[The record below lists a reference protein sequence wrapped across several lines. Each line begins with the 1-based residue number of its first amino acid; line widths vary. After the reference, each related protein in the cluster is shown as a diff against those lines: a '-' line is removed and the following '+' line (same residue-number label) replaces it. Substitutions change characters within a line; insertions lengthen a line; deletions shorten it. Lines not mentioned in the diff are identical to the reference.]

1 MSSYLFLGEDAV
13 MKSSVGLSIAIL
25 ACLAIFTAF
34 TGHTSRV
41 FAAGEGEAC
50 GGPAGVKC
58 DSGLWCEHT
67 ANLCGAADA
76 GGKCIKVPGAGECP
90 TLADEKSVPQSC
102 GCKGNTYLSDC
113 ERRQALEQKRKDGP
127 C

>member
-1 MSSYLFLGEDAV
+1 
-13 MKSSVGLSIAIL
+13 MKRFISLSIAIF

-41 FAAGEGEAC
+41 LAAGEGEAC
-50 GGPAGVKC
+50 DGIAGVKC

-67 ANLCGAADA
+67 ANTCGAADA
-76 GGKCIKVPGAGECP
+76 GGKCIKVPAAGECASLANGK
-90 TLADEKSVPQSC
+90 TLNQSC

-113 ERRQALEQKRKDGP
+113 ERQQAHEQKRKDGP